1 MLRDDC
7 QVVVEDG
14 GGPDDLYV
22 LVLQDDL
29 GVVLALPEVEA
40 GRSEVGL
47 LPGERKKMRT
57 YCNFYQVIGIAAIF
71 LVLPS
76 QKQ

>member
-14 GGPDDLYV
+14 GGPDDLHV

-29 GVVLALPEVEA
+29 GVVLALPEVETG
-40 GRSEVGL
+40 GREVGL
-47 LPGERKKMRT
+47 LPGKK
-57 YCNFYQVIGIAAIF
+57 
-71 LVLPS
+71 
-76 QKQ
+76 

>member
-14 GGPDDLYV
+14 GGPDDLHV

-40 GRSEVGL
+40 GGREVGL
-47 LPGERKKMRT
+47 LPGERKKSVRI
-57 YCNFYQVIGIAAIF
+57 VIFIR
-71 LVLPS
+71 S
-76 QKQ
+76 